1 MRSPVLA
8 KLRVQPLLVS
18 TTTSPIDWDLE
29 QLNLFEKRRINRF
42 ILAMVL
48 SFASLSLGIIG
59 FGWVEGYNFAEAFYM
74 SIITI
79 STVGYNEIH
88 PLSSNGRIFASFYII
103 FNLGIFAYVVS
114 VISSYIFEGEL
125 NQIYK
130 KYLYHKEVKK
140 MKDHVIVCGFGR
152 NGAKACEE
160 LSNSKVAFVI
170 IEKDEELSNW
180 VVDNTNYKV
189 VQGDATSDEVLE
201 SAGITKAK
209 SIIISLPNDAENVFL
224 TLTSRDFNQ
233 DIKIIVRA
241 SEESSEKKLMR
252 AGANKVIMPDA
263 VGGLHM
269 AQHITKPVV
278 IDYLESLSGS
288 DENGLQLEEIHIK
301 ELKNEFIDKSIG
313 ELDIRKKSGVSI
325 LGLRKGEEKFL
336 FNPNSQEVLMTETV
350 IIIIGKPEEV
360 ANFKRNFLA

>member
-1 MRSPVLA
+1 M
-8 KLRVQPLLVS
+8 K
-18 TTTSPIDWDLE
+18 

-42 ILAMVL
+42 IFAIIL
-48 SFASLSLGIIG
+48 SFASLSIG
-59 FGWVEGYNFAEAFYM
+59 VGGFIWIENYNLAEAFYM

-88 PLSSNGRIFASFYII
+88 PLSADGRMFASFYII
-103 FNLGIFAYVVS
+103 LNLGIFAYVVS
-114 VISSYIFEGEL
+114 VISTYIFEGEL

-140 MKDHVIVCGFGR
+140 MKDHVIVCGYGR

-160 LSNSKVAFVI
+160 LANSNVSFVI
-170 IEKDEELSNW
+170 IERDEELANSI
-180 VVDNTNYKV
+180 VQNTSFKV

-201 SAGITKAK
+201 TAGIALAK

-224 TLTSRDFNQ
+224 TLTSRDFNK

-241 SEESSEKKLMR
+241 SEESSEKKLLR
-252 AGANKVIMPDA
+252 AGADKVIMPDA

-301 ELKNEFIDKSIG
+301 DLKSEFVNKSIG
-313 ELDIRKKSGVSI
+313 ELDIRKVSGVSI

-336 FNPNSQEVLMTETV
+336 FNPNSHEKLLTETV
-350 IIIIGKPEEV
+350 IIIIGQLEEIKS
-360 ANFKRNFLA
+360 FKGHFLA